1 MSVDIFNLSD
11 GDDEDEEDDLEEN
24 SSSIRSPE
32 EDSKASVIHRIIEPG
47 PSNQAAMHQQQQPGT
62 SREATN
68 VTTLRTVNEKK
79 NHTEIEP
86 GGGGSGGGEG
96 SELVRTIMT
105 TVAEV
110 TSSNSSNNGS
120 GSSRTTTA
128 ETKGSFT
135 VETHGV
141 NKLSRDRAPVNL
153 GTIAKR
159 PSAGLFAPSSS
170 TNSKPSGRGFQLTTQ
185 ATPTTLLDAVLIET
199 SLCEPISP
207 SFTINLPSV
216 GPMSPP
222 PANFSISDNKH
233 EPSSSSAF
241 PFPPNFFAI
250 PGSSSSY
257 YNSSSAAANN
267 TSTTGVYPLTS
278 MKPPAPTQEQQ
289 RNSSMNKFSYQLPGA
304 ATSRSNNSRSGGSG
318 ASAGELELVL
328 SPAKLGQ

>member
-11 GDDEDEEDDLEEN
+11 GDDEDEEDDVEEN
-24 SSSIRSPE
+24 SNSIRSPE

-47 PSNQAAMHQQQQPGT
+47 PSNQPALHQQQQPGT

-68 VTTLRTVNEKK
+68 VTTLRTINEKK

-86 GGGGSGGGEG
+86 GGSGGEV
-96 SELVRTIMT
+96 VRTIMT

-110 TSSNSSNNGS
+110 TSNSSG

-128 ETKGSFT
+128 ETRGNFT
-135 VETHGV
+135 VETQGV

-159 PSAGLFAPSSS
+159 PSAG
-170 TNSKPSGRGFQLTTQ
+170 RGFHLTTQ

-207 SFTINLPSV
+207 SFTINLPNV

-233 EPSSSSAF
+233 ESSSSSAF
-241 PFPPNFFAI
+241 PFPPNFAI
-250 PGSSSSY
+250 PGSSSSP
-257 YNSSSAAANN
+257 SSAAAN
-267 TSTTGVYPLTS
+267 TSTTGVYPRTS
-278 MKPPAPTQEQQ
+278 MKPPAPSQEQQ
-289 RNSSMNKFSYQLPGA
+289 QQHRNSPMNKFSYQLPGA
-304 ATSRSNNSRSGGSG
+304 ATSRSNNARSGGSG